1 MAIAPR
7 TFVLALVAGAC
18 CALVA
23 ADSAE
28 GQTLASVRS
37 AGILAVAPGALPDVA
52 ATVDAGPSP
61 AQAFPASRRQR
72 SQGTSPAARG
82 AAIGIVAAAGITA
95 LAAAQ
100 HGQNEKGSFCGA
112 CFVRWSLVTVP
123 VGAGAGAAIGWGVGR
138 ARRSVA
144 AVPLFSPNA
153 AGVAV
158 VATF

>member
-37 AGILAVAPGALPDVA
+37 AGILAVAPGSLPDVA
-52 ATVDAGPSP
+52 ATADAGPSP
-61 AQAFPASRRQR
+61 AQAFRHQK
-72 SQGTSPAARG
+72 SQGTSPAATG

-100 HGQNEKGSFCGA
+100 YGENERGGFCGP
-112 CFVRWSLVTVP
+112 CFFHWSLITVP
-123 VGAGAGAAIGWGVGR
+123 IGAGAGAAIGWGVGR